1 MTLFTLLSKCMTL
14 AIEKCMFLLFFLF
27 IYLFCFVLFCF

>member
-14 AIEKCMFLLFFLF
+14 AIEKCMFLLFFYLF
-27 IYLFCFVLFCF
+27 IYFVLFCF